1 MISLGG
7 ERVVDGNEVGPGDN
21 EAEAEAIGTAL
32 AERLLAEGAATIL
45 AEVRAAAAPGVT
57 EP

>member
-1 MISLGG
+1 MEGR
-7 ERVVDGNEVGPGDN
+7 EAGPAMD
-21 EAEAEAIGTAL
+21 EAAAAAIGTTL

-45 AEVRAAAAPGVT
+45 AEVRAAVAPVVT